1 LRHDTV
7 YLLSGSLLVSMSIS
21 VMFQMGP
28 VQTTMLKATYT
39 DVGLLM
45 GMARNLPYVM
55 LSPLTAVFLS
65 RISWNLPMPLSA
77 AATSASLIVIAY
89 STDLTMVL
97 ASQLLMGV
105 GLFLFFPCGESIVA
119 YSFGGQRLKGF
130 SLFLTAVSGGFL
142 AGSVVAGSVAYIA
155 GLKTLFISS
164 AATSMLGGLLL
175 ARLRPVSDVPAAT
188 SIESFT
194 ALPKPILLSIPY
206 FIMLAASYSLVPSYL
221 ILRGFTELE
230 IGVVFFCLMTA
241 RMAVSYIMARLS
253 AKTVKRSLVVLSILL
268 GFLYLSTSFTEVT
281 LPMQITILAV
291 LGAVVSVAYVKT
303 LVEVS
308 DIPAASTFYIGVFE
322 TFIGLSFLTGPPVAG
337 MLADS
342 YGFENVLKIFGALSL
357 FSAAVNFG
365 LSPRSQASKVF

>member
-1 LRHDTV
+1 
-7 YLLSGSLLVSMSIS
+7 
-21 VMFQMGP
+21 
-28 VQTTMLKATYT
+28 
-39 DVGLLM
+39 
-45 GMARNLPYVM
+45 
-55 LSPLTAVFLS
+55 
-65 RISWNLPMPLSA
+65 
-77 AATSASLIVIAY
+77 
-89 STDLTMVL
+89 
-97 ASQLLMGV
+97 MGV

-206 FIMLAASYSLVPSYL
+206 FIMLAASFSLVPSYL

-241 RMAVSYIMARLS
+241 RMVVSYIMARFS

-281 LPMQITILAV
+281 LPIQITILAV

-322 TFIGLSFLTGPPVAG
+322 NFIGLSFLIGPPVAG
-337 MLADS
+337 MLADN

-357 FSAAVNFG
+357 FSSAVNFG

>member
-1 LRHDTV
+1 
-7 YLLSGSLLVSMSIS
+7 
-21 VMFQMGP
+21 
-28 VQTTMLKATYT
+28 MLKATYT

-142 AGSVVAGSVAYIA
+142 VGSVVAGSVAYIA

-188 SIESFT
+188 SIESFK

-241 RMAVSYIMARLS
+241 RMAVSYIMARFS

-337 MLADS
+337 MLADN

>member
-77 AATSASLIVIAY
+77 AAISASLIVIAY

-119 YSFGGQRLKGF
+119 YSFGGRRLKGF

-175 ARLRPVSDVPAAT
+175 ARLRPVSDVPAT

-206 FIMLAASYSLVPSYL
+206 FTMLAASYSLVPSYL

-241 RMAVSYIMARLS
+241 RMAVSYIMARFS

-268 GFLYLSTSFTEVT
+268 GFLYLSASFTEVT

-337 MLADS
+337 MLADN

>member
-77 AATSASLIVIAY
+77 AAISASLIVIAY

-155 GLKTLFISS
+155 GLKMLFISS

-175 ARLRPVSDVPAAT
+175 ARLRPVSDVPAT

-206 FIMLAASYSLVPSYL
+206 FTMLAASYSLVPSYL

-241 RMAVSYIMARLS
+241 RMAVSYIMARFS

-268 GFLYLSTSFTEVT
+268 GFLYLSASFTEVT

-337 MLADS
+337 MLADN

>member
-1 LRHDTV
+1 
-7 YLLSGSLLVSMSIS
+7 
-21 VMFQMGP
+21 
-28 VQTTMLKATYT
+28 
-39 DVGLLM
+39 
-45 GMARNLPYVM
+45 
-55 LSPLTAVFLS
+55 
-65 RISWNLPMPLSA
+65 MPLSA

-230 IGVVFFCLMTA
+230 IGVVF
-241 RMAVSYIMARLS
+241 S
-253 AKTVKRSLVVLSILL
+253 AS
-268 GFLYLSTSFTEVT
+268 
-281 LPMQITILAV
+281 
-291 LGAVVSVAYVKT
+291 
-303 LVEVS
+303 
-308 DIPAASTFYIGVFE
+308 
-322 TFIGLSFLTGPPVAG
+322 
-337 MLADS
+337 
-342 YGFENVLKIFGALSL
+342 
-357 FSAAVNFG
+357 
-365 LSPRSQASKVF
+365 

>member
-77 AATSASLIVIAY
+77 AAISASLIVIAY

-175 ARLRPVSDVPAAT
+175 ARLRPVSDVPAT

-206 FIMLAASYSLVPSYL
+206 FTMLAASYSLVPSYL

-230 IGVVFFCLMTA
+230 IGVIFFCLMTA
-241 RMAVSYIMARLS
+241 RMAVSYIMARFS
-253 AKTVKRSLVVLSILL
+253 AKTIKRSLVVLSILL
-268 GFLYLSTSFTEVT
+268 GFLYLSASFTEVT

-337 MLADS
+337 MLADN